1 MTARCPHYRRECNDS
16 ESRQCHY
23 IKRTAASMVAVI
35 ASLHALGV
43 ERLSP
48 AMQEYL
54 KEAEAFLR
62 EKDISF
68 T

>member
-1 MTARCPHYRRECNDS
+1 
-16 ESRQCHY
+16 
-23 IKRTAASMVAVI
+23 MVAVI